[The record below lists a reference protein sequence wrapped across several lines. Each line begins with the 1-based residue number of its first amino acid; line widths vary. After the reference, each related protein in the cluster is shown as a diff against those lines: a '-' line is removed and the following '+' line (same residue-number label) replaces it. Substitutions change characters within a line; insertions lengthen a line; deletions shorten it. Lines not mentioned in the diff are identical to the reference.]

1 MKSTMH
7 IGILVSRGCSIHLSP
22 SLLFYIIFHFRIGN
36 STAREPISNFPHYNF
51 SQKSKN
57 NKEVANIHLST
68 VKVCKPTQKHM
79 TCISSNVITNE
90 NFRQTLK
97 LLSRSPVR
105 SLLFRLYMKQD
116 ARLTPEYIFPE
127 LL

>member
-90 NFRQTLK
+90 NFHSNVETVV
-97 LLSRSPVR
+97 SITSSFTPISPIYETR
-105 SLLFRLYMKQD
+105 RPSNTGIY
-116 ARLTPEYIFPE
+116 FP
-127 LL
+127 